1 MPIHVVFVCL
11 GNICRSP
18 AAQGIFERRLLDAG
32 LVNQVSVDSCGTA
45 AFNIGKSPDPRSI
58 AASTRAGYDISAQIA
73 RQIDDE
79 DYARAQYLIAMDRA
93 NLGNIQAWAPADFQG
108 EIKLF
113 MDYLSHGGH
122 SQIPD
127 PYYDDSAFDNTI
139 AQLEVAADG
148 LLSYIRKRHQ
158 L

>member
-1 MPIHVVFVCL
+1 MSIHIVFVCL

-18 AAQGIFERRLLDAG
+18 AAQGIFEQRLLEAG
-32 LVNQVSVDSCGTA
+32 LSGQVTVDSCGTA

-58 AASTRAGYDISAQIA
+58 AAAAKAGYDISRQIA

-79 DYARAQYLIAMDRA
+79 DYQKANYLIAMDRA
-93 NLGNIQAWAPADFQG
+93 NLGNIQAWAPENYQG

-113 MDYLSHGGH
+113 MDYLRHGGH
-122 SQIPD
+122 SQIAD
-127 PYYDDSAFDNTI
+127 PYYDDKAFDQTI
-139 AQLEVAADG
+139 AQLELAADG
-148 LLSYIRKRHQ
+148 LLSHIREQHQ